1 MRARL
6 RCKEMHLDLDVGKR
20 HLAVFLG
27 SVAVLVALAL
37 SPQLIGELVAEG
49 VAGLDEASAGWLWLA
64 GFAFAGSLVASACA
78 WELALSRCGGDTS
91 RPDAAARYCTGS
103 LVNAVAP
110 ARIGTAVRFALFSR
124 VLRGEGRL
132 WTVGGIAGS
141 LSAVRAVWLALVLA
155 LGSASGVL
163 PRWPIA
169 ALLLGAGIAA
179 VIAWRV
185 RDTRPGTK
193 FGHALDVFR
202 VLGRCPKTAVRLA
215 GWVGLAMALRVA
227 AATAIVAAF
236 GVPRPLAAALLIV
249 PALDLA
255 GIVPLTPGNVGVASA
270 AVAFALTAHGASSG
284 VSVSAGIALG
294 AVETLTTLALGSAS
308 VLYFLGKRT
317 DERSW
322 RTAAVAVTGCF
333 ALAASFGATVI
344 VPLV

>member
-1 MRARL
+1 
-6 RCKEMHLDLDVGKR
+6 MHIDLEVGKR
-20 HLAVFLG
+20 HLAVFLA
-27 SVAVLVALAL
+27 SIAALAALAL
-37 SPQLIGELVAEG
+37 TPQVIGGLVAEG
-49 VAGLDEASAGWLWLA
+49 VAGLDDASAGWLWLA
-64 GFAFAGSLVASACA
+64 GLAFAGSLVASACA

-124 VLRGEGRL
+124 VLHGPGRL

-141 LSAVRAVWLALVLA
+141 LSAVRALWLALVLA

-169 ALLLGAGIAA
+169 ALLLAAGVAA
-179 VIAWRV
+179 VIAWHV

-202 VLGRCPKTAVRLA
+202 VLGRCPKAAVRLA

-227 AATAIVAAF
+227 AATGIVAAF
-236 GVPRPLAAALLIV
+236 GVSRPLAAALLIV

-255 GIVPLTPGNVGVASA
+255 GIMPLTPGNVGVASA
-270 AVAFALTAHGASSG
+270 AVAFALTAHGVSSG

-308 VLYFLGKRT
+308 VLYFLGKRA
-317 DERSW
+317 DARSW